1 MNRHGFS
8 LHLSGVM
15 PHRYALLLVA
25 VVGAVLLTW
34 AAARWARQFE
44 GRPKEIGEV
53 AEAAEGGERATL
65 RFFRN
70 PATAPAFAVRDLDG
84 RELSSASW
92 RGKVVIL
99 NFWATWC
106 PPCRAEI
113 PDLVA
118 LQDKYRDNLV
128 VIGISEDEAPTDV
141 VKQFAARHNV
151 NYSIVMM
158 TPQLEKM
165 FPGVSALPTSFILDR
180 ESHIVQKHVGM
191 LVAKTTELETR
202 MLAGLPVN
210 AAIEEVDQTQGLKL
224 DKSAQLMTIPGID
237 LAALPAAKR
246 TEALQKLNAAS
257 CTCGCDLTVAK
268 CRVDDPACGVS
279 LPLAREIVKQIA
291 GTP

>member
-1 MNRHGFS
+1 MT
-8 LHLSGVM
+8 
-15 PHRYALLLVA
+15 HRRALLLVA
-25 VVGAVLLTW
+25 VIGAVLLTW
-34 AAARWARQFE
+34 AAARYARQFD
-44 GRPKEIGEV
+44 GRPKDVGEV
-53 AEAAEGGERATL
+53 ADEAESGDRVTL

-70 PATAPAFAVRDLDG
+70 PATAPEFTIRDLDG

-118 LQDKYRDNLV
+118 LQDKYRDRLV
-128 VIGISEDEAPTDV
+128 VIGISEDEAPPEV

-151 NYSIVMM
+151 NYPIVMM
-158 TPQLEKM
+158 TAQLEKM

-180 ESHIVQKHVGM
+180 ESRIVQKHVGM
-191 LVAKTTELETR
+191 LTAKTTEYETR
-202 MLAGLPVN
+202 ALAGLPVN
-210 AAIEEVDQTQGLKL
+210 ASIEEVDQTQRLKL
-224 DKSAQLMTIPGID
+224 DTTAQVMTIPGID
-237 LAALPAAKR
+237 LASLPAAKR
-246 TEALQKLNAAS
+246 TEALEKLNAAS

-268 CRVDDPACGVS
+268 CRVDDPSCGIS

-291 GTP
+291 GAP